1 MSANSPPVAEK
12 ARAPG
17 LIERFRGELARDDLR
32 FWSASFGDREL
43 ESAYQRHLVNVELPK
58 IRLIALAGVIVW
70 YSFGVLDSL
79 TISEN
84 LGDILILRCL
94 ISGPVGIILTA
105 MLWTER
111 FKLAYGA
118 ILAAG
123 IFLFSAAIL
132 AMIALMPTVGAP
144 PYIIGVLVI
153 FAYSSCFNR
162 ISFPMAAAVYV
173 ATSIAYACLLLFAGK
188 FTRVDIIAGIF
199 FMQNITSIAVLT
211 HYAQEI
217 RSRQIWK
224 RNRQRALDAAYIEEL
239 LIEATAADQSK
250 INFISILSHELR
262 TPLHQIIGF
271 ADIVHSRVSE
281 ESPVEVGGFV
291 DDIRG
296 SAHELLARIGK
307 MLRYADAT
315 AGKIKYEIEDVSSVD
330 LIETVLV
337 QLRDKAAKR
346 GVTLEAGEVKDAPVL
361 IDHHHT
367 SYAVG
372 HILENAIKA
381 SKKGSTVAV
390 KGRPETDGAYVLE
403 VVDAGVG
410 MNPDQVKAAFE
421 PFAQIEQVRTRSRD
435 GLGLGLTLARK
446 IFQDQKAELSIA
458 SVKDRGTTVTIRLP
472 LASVAAHAAAMSA

>member
-1 MSANSPPVAEK
+1 MSANLPPVAEK

-17 LIERFRGELARDDLR
+17 LIDRFRAELARDELR
-32 FWSASFGDREL
+32 FWSASFSDRQL
-43 ESAYQRHLVNVELPK
+43 EAAYHRHLVNVELPK
-58 IRLIALAGVIVW
+58 IRLIAVAGVIVW
-70 YSFGVLDSL
+70 YSFGILDSL
-79 TISEN
+79 TISQN
-84 LGDILILRCL
+84 LGEILILRGL

-111 FKLAYGA
+111 FKHAYGTTV
-118 ILAAG
+118 AAAML
-123 IFLFSAAIL
+123 LFSFAIL
-132 AMIALMPTVGAP
+132 AMIAMMPTVGAP

-162 ISFPMAAAVYV
+162 ISFPLAASFYV
-173 ATSIAYACLLLFAGK
+173 ATSLAYASLLVFAGK
-188 FTRVDIIAGIF
+188 FSRVDIIAGIF
-199 FMQNITSIAVLT
+199 FMQSITSIAVLT
-211 HYAQEI
+211 HYAQEL
-217 RSRQIWK
+217 RSRQIWR

-271 ADIVHSRVSE
+271 AEIVQSRVGE
-281 ESPVEVGGFV
+281 EGGVNVGGFV

-315 AGKIKYEIEDVSSVD
+315 AGKIKYEIEDISAAD
-330 LIETVLV
+330 LVETVLV
-337 QLRDKAAKR
+337 QMRDKAAKR
-346 GVTLEAGEVKDAPVL
+346 GVALDASGVVDAPVL
-361 IDHHHT
+361 VDHHHT

-372 HILENAIKA
+372 HIVENAIKA
-381 SKKGSTVAV
+381 SPSRTTVALT
-390 KGRPETDGAYVLE
+390 GRPKGGGYVLE
-403 VVDAGVG
+403 VVDEGAG
-410 MNPDQVKAAFE
+410 MNPDQMKAAFE

-458 SVKDRGTTVTIRLP
+458 SVKEKGTVVTIRLP
-472 LASVAAHAAAMSA
+472 LAPAPEDAAAASA